1 MKPEP
6 DLSTDLFEA
15 DGLERLLERAER
27 DPAASAELDLLADLV
42 AAAEFERAHL
52 TLRRAP
58 PEDRRT
64 LPLRSWILAAA
75 ASVLFLFALGLWYFG
90 AEPGSAE
97 RALAA
102 LAAPRYVAAELRGE
116 NEVLSAAF
124 ARAMEPYAHGD
135 WAAAA
140 RALEELLQRYPEHGP
155 AHFYLAAA
163 SEQLGDGARAE
174 REYQR
179 ATASPDALLAEHA
192 RLRLALTWLARGE
205 RERARVAFQALRAEG
220 GELAPSAREWL
231 ETLER

>member
-1 MKPEP
+1 MKSES
-6 DLSTDLFEA
+6 DLSPDLFEA

-64 LPLRSWILAAA
+64 LRSWILAAA

-90 AEPGSAE
+90 AKPGSAE

-116 NEVLSAAF
+116 NEALSTAF
-124 ARAMEPYAHGD
+124 ARAMEPYARGD

-140 RALEELLQRYPEHGP
+140 RVGLH
-155 AHFYLAAA
+155 
-163 SEQLGDGARAE
+163 
-174 REYQR
+174 
-179 ATASPDALLAEHA
+179 
-192 RLRLALTWLARGE
+192 
-205 RERARVAFQALRAEG
+205 
-220 GELAPSAREWL
+220 
-231 ETLER
+231 